1 MRRSIALGA
10 ILVAGLGL
18 ALAADPARTRILE
31 NYAAE
36 ARKDSPGFSGLSAER
51 GKALYFGPHAGGQPE
66 ACTTCHTANPAKPGQ
81 HYKTGREIAPM
92 AVSAN
97 PDRFTDPAEVE
108 KRFARDCKNVLRRPC
123 TAQEKGDFITFL
135 SQP

>member
-1 MRRSIALGA
+1 MRRV
-10 ILVAGLGL
+10 ILVA
-18 ALAADPARTRILE
+18 ATLAAGFGLVSAAEALRQKILE
-31 NYAAE
+31 NYTAE
-36 ARKDSPGFSGLSAER
+36 ARQDSSSFSGLSAER
-51 GKALYFGPHAGGQPE
+51 GKALYFGPHPGGQPE
-66 ACTTCHTANPAKPGQ
+66 ACSSCHSANPAKPGQ

-92 AVSAN
+92 AIIAN

-135 SQP
+135 SQQ

>member
-1 MRRSIALGA
+1 MRRPIALGA

-31 NYAAE
+31 NFATE
-36 ARKDSPGFSGLSAER
+36 ARKDSPGFGGLSAER
-51 GKALYFGPHAGGQPE
+51 GMALYFGPHAGGQPE
-66 ACTTCHTANPAKPGQ
+66 ACSTCHTVNPAKPGQ

>member
-1 MRRSIALGA
+1 VRRSIALGA
-10 ILVAGLGL
+10 ILVASLGL
-18 ALAADPARTRILE
+18 ALAANPARNRILE
-31 NYAAE
+31 NYTAE
-36 ARKDSPGFSGLSAER
+36 ARKDLPGFNGFSAER

-66 ACTTCHTANPAKPGQ
+66 ACSTCHTANPAKPGQ